1 MQLSKKNTAI
11 QLQRFPRQSNF
22 FEGQSSGSKWKTEI
36 KSLMAKNSSSER
48 IYIGDN
54 VQNGTNGE
62 CGTVVQF
69 FSQEFENTHQ
79 VYASVKCE
87 STRNISVI
95 ANDLLKLDQTNVY
108 EGDDVERVQNLIEM
122 SKKLDMDIYTVPI
135 NIFVDDTSGNRSK
148 KWNPL
153 SVWTLQLAGLPT
165 SEKMKKSSHHF
176 IGVTKPEDGSFITP
190 VVNDLNDMFYEGK
203 VMYDAAYNKNVIVT
217 SQIAVGLMDNSMA
230 SEFCHHMGAASKENC
245 RFCRYRNNHL
255 LIGELRTKNK
265 TEEILKEIE
274 NSTETSTMTGIK
286 KKILAEEMNKA
297 AHWDP
302 HRDIPP
308 DMLHCIYLGEVAIL
322 LKCMLGNC
330 TDQQKENLQLTLNA
344 ADWKGFHHKCGENF
358 VKYHKSSQGKDFRS
372 FVQLAPFTVHH
383 AGFSKEIVKLWCLLS
398 EIVQLSN
405 KMKLL
410 ESELTRLGDL
420 QYQFN
425 ENIYKQFPETLK
437 KQKIHH
443 NLHTEQQIRLHG
455 VPIGYTTETGESWCG
470 IVKHFQS
477 ITNHHNANKDTAL
490 KLAHVEEVCHII
502 DSGTWFSNGK
512 RVQPAQQTIE
522 EINHPRI
529 QTFVMGN
536 RTQKEDGR
544 ILVLDTIIFF

>member
-1 MQLSKKNTAI
+1 MDRSFVKENKVQRHDVWQENFNIDSDSATKQELDDSEIFTDDYFPFANRLELLLYVLRGSKYHCIDQELFKFILHIIRVVVEDNIKSIPPFHKIWNLDIEGLELKPSVSSNKDTDKDIFYIKPSSIIEMQLSKKNTAI

-36 KSLMAKNSSSER
+36 KSLMAKHSSSER

-79 VYASVKCE
+79 VYASVK
-87 STRNISVI
+87 SLTRNISVI

-122 SKKLDMDIYTVPI
+122 SKQLDMDIYTVPI

-176 IGVTKPEDGSFITP
+176 IGVTKPEDGSFVTP

-230 SEFCHHMGAASKENC
+230 SEFCHHMGAAAKENC

-286 KKILAEEMNKA
+286 KKILAE
-297 AHWDP
+297 
-302 HRDIPP
+302 
-308 DMLHCIYLGEVAIL
+308 
-322 LKCMLGNC
+322 
-330 TDQQKENLQLTLNA
+330 
-344 ADWKGFHHKCGENF
+344 
-358 VKYHKSSQGKDFRS
+358 
-372 FVQLAPFTVHH
+372 
-383 AGFSKEIVKLWCLLS
+383 
-398 EIVQLSN
+398 
-405 KMKLL
+405 
-410 ESELTRLGDL
+410 
-420 QYQFN
+420 
-425 ENIYKQFPETLK
+425 
-437 KQKIHH
+437 
-443 NLHTEQQIRLHG
+443 
-455 VPIGYTTETGESWCG
+455 
-470 IVKHFQS
+470 
-477 ITNHHNANKDTAL
+477 
-490 KLAHVEEVCHII
+490 
-502 DSGTWFSNGK
+502 
-512 RVQPAQQTIE
+512 
-522 EINHPRI
+522 
-529 QTFVMGN
+529 
-536 RTQKEDGR
+536 
-544 ILVLDTIIFF
+544 

>member
-1 MQLSKKNTAI
+1 
-11 QLQRFPRQSNF
+11 
-22 FEGQSSGSKWKTEI
+22 
-36 KSLMAKNSSSER
+36 
-48 IYIGDN
+48 
-54 VQNGTNGE
+54 
-62 CGTVVQF
+62 
-69 FSQEFENTHQ
+69 
-79 VYASVKCE
+79 
-87 STRNISVI
+87 
-95 ANDLLKLDQTNVY
+95 
-108 EGDDVERVQNLIEM
+108 
-122 SKKLDMDIYTVPI
+122 
-135 NIFVDDTSGNRSK
+135 
-148 KWNPL
+148 
-153 SVWTLQLAGLPT
+153 
-165 SEKMKKSSHHF
+165 
-176 IGVTKPEDGSFITP
+176 
-190 VVNDLNDMFYEGK
+190 
-203 VMYDAAYNKNVIVT
+203 
-217 SQIAVGLMDNSMA
+217 
-230 SEFCHHMGAASKENC
+230 
-245 RFCRYRNNHL
+245 
-255 LIGELRTKNK
+255 
-265 TEEILKEIE
+265 
-274 NSTETSTMTGIK
+274 
-286 KKILAEEMNKA
+286 MNKA

-536 RTQKEDGR
+536 RTQKEDEQIIGVKR
-544 ILVLDTIIFF
+544 NVGDEIRNMKRKDGSKLNIGEIVYLKLDDHINYAINDATLRQTSKNLYIQP